1 MNANKEDIREALLEL
16 LGEEETRKGKKF
28 IFPKNVESSYNLI
41 PGVTFKDVLKII
53 GPAALL
59 SIIIAVIPPYNS
71 IGFWII
77 KFIIILIILV
87 FAFVIT
93 ILRPITSRPNI
104 RTTDYIKWRI
114 NFIKKQKV
122 YYLKPK
128 NRRVQNGTE
137 N

>member
-1 MNANKEDIREALLEL
+1 MNTDKEEIREALLEL

-41 PGVTFKDVLKII
+41 PGVTFKDVLKVIF
-53 GPAALL
+53 PAALL
-59 SIIIAVIPPYNS
+59 SIMIAVIPPYNS
-71 IGFWII
+71 LAFWIV
-77 KFIIILIILV
+77 KFFIIIIILV
-87 FAFVIT
+87 FAFVVT

-104 RTTDYIKWRI
+104 RTTDYVKWRI
-114 NFIKKQKV
+114 NFIKKQKI

-128 NRRVQNGTE
+128 NREVQNGTE